1 MMDILHAVQAD
12 LHKDWDT
19 DLLEEYIAAGKKLID
34 DVAGV
39 AQDYETPGAARSLLL
54 AYVRYADSHATEV
67 FKINYERDLLDLHI
81 AAQVKAMT
89 DEEESTNENQDSN

>member
-12 LHKDWDT
+12 LHKDWDEE
-19 DLLEEYIAAGKKLID
+19 LLEEYIAAGKKLID
-34 DVAGV
+34 NVAGV
-39 AQDYETPGAARSLLL
+39 PQNYEEQGAARTLLL

-81 AAQVKAMT
+81 DAQVKAMSE
-89 DEEESTNENQDSN
+89 EEESTDEDQDSD

>member
-19 DLLEEYIAAGKKLID
+19 DLLEEYIEAGKKLID

-39 AQDYETPGAARSLLL
+39 AQDYESPGAARSLLL
-54 AYVRYADSHATEV
+54 AYVRTGKGNDG
-67 FKINYERDLLDLHI
+67 
-81 AAQVKAMT
+81 
-89 DEEESTNENQDSN
+89 